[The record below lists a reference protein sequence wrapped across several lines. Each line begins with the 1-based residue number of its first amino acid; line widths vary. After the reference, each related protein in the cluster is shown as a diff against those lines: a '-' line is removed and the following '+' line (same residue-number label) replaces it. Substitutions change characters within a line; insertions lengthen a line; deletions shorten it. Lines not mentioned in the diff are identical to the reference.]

1 MNKAKL
7 LGLAT
12 ILFSGSSFAT
22 TMSCYVD
29 TPAYDT
35 YSANACF
42 AVGLNRNTTA
52 SFKLT
57 NTSGNIHKVLWSGP
71 GTSSCSQTSTTCNVP
86 IRYYQTV
93 KVTADV
99 LYTNGSWETASANA
113 HYEGYF

>member
-29 TPAYDT
+29 TPAYDQ
-35 YSANACF
+35 YSANFCF
-42 AVGLNRNTTA
+42 AVGQSRTTTA

-57 NTSGNIHKVLWSGP
+57 NTSGTIHKVLWSGT
-71 GTSSCSQTSTTCNVP
+71 GTSSCSQSSTTCNVS
-86 IRYYQTV
+86 IRHYQSV

-99 LYTNGSWETASANA
+99 LYTNGTWETSSATAN
-113 HYEGYF
+113 YEGYF